1 MLLFGGMLS
10 LGFYDAVR
18 GALLPTIRIS
28 LELPYGTIGLVLFV
42 AGLGYPLSVLFGG
55 ILSDRFGAWRLAAGG
70 YLLMAGASCFAPA
83 VSGIGTLALLIL
95 FIHLGLG
102 LLDVALNA
110 IGGALFLTKTA
121 LMMSY
126 LHLFFGL
133 GASLSPGY
141 ASLMLGV
148 GFPWQT
154 VYLSMLVLVLPFMV
168 MAWRVRK
175 PRGSGAPSR
184 RDPAAG
190 NWTGAFRAKDLWL
203 FVLLL
208 GLGVSFE
215 IGVAT
220 WHSNYLVAVRGF
232 SPAAAATYLSFFFA
246 AFTVGRLTGGH
257 IVEGS
262 GYHNALV
269 WAPAAAV
276 VLFVLGIL
284 VEGAPII
291 TSLSGYFIGVL
302 FPTVIAVVSRRYV
315 IRRSSIIGIVM
326 AGGTAM
332 QMLSNWVV
340 ALAHEGLGE
349 LLGFASICL
358 FGVAMAA
365 LGLAFRRRLM
375 VSGESPATPPSE
387 PLV

>member
-1 MLLFGGMLS
+1 MLLFAGMLS

-18 GALLPTIRIS
+18 GALLPTIRLS

-55 ILSDRFGAWRLAAGG
+55 ILADRFGAWRLAALG
-70 YLLMAGASCFAPA
+70 YLLMGGASVFAPTVAGIVTFA
-83 VSGIGTLALLIL
+83 VLIL
-95 FIHLGLG
+95 LIHLGLG

-126 LHLFFGL
+126 LHLFFGI

-141 ASLMLGV
+141 ASLLLGA
-148 GFPWQT
+148 GFPWQA
-154 VYLSMLVLVLPFMV
+154 VYLSMVVLMAPFMV
-168 MAWRVRK
+168 MAWKARM
-175 PRGSGAPSR
+175 PREKGTPS
-184 RDPAAG
+184 AG
-190 NWTGAFRAKDLWL
+190 ESTPESWTEAFREKDLWL

-215 IGVAT
+215 VGVAT
-220 WHSNYLVAVRGF
+220 WHSNFLVAARGF

-257 IVEGS
+257 IVEKS
-262 GYHNALV
+262 GYGNALV
-269 WAPAAAV
+269 WGPAAAV
-276 VLFVLGIL
+276 LLFLLGIL
-284 VEGAPII
+284 LEAAPFI

-315 IRRSSIIGIVM
+315 RRRSSIIGIVM
-326 AGGTAM
+326 AGGISM
-332 QMLSNWVV
+332 QMLSNWLI
-340 ALAHEGLGE
+340 ALAHEGFGE
-349 LLGFASICL
+349 EWGFASICL
-358 FGVAMAA
+358 FGIAMAL
-365 LGLAFRRRLM
+365 LGLLFRRRLA
-375 VSGESPATPPSE
+375 VSS
-387 PLV
+387 